1 MFQTYRLANVELNG
15 KAEKETEYQDMVS
28 IVKEFKTTIK
38 TDRLNIIN
46 ITYRQ
51 ERLFKMFK
59 VLYGFLKMVKASE
72 SLKLISK

>member
-1 MFQTYRLANVELNG
+1 MFQTYKLANVELNG

-59 VLYGFLKMVKASE
+59 VLYGFAKMVKASE